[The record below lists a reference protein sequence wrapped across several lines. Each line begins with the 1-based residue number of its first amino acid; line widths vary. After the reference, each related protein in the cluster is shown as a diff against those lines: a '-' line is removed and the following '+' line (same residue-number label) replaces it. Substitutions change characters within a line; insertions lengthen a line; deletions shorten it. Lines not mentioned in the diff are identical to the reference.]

1 MAPRGR
7 AAAGREDSSPALA
20 RAVDYAVAYAA
31 HGWPVLPIKPGEKL
45 PATKLVHRGFLDATT
60 DREVIERWWSRMP
73 GAGIGIAVGM
83 AGLVAVDI
91 DPRNGG
97 DVSALPF
104 DTAGTLHAQTGG
116 GGEHIL
122 YRVPQG
128 FEPISWIAK
137 GIDVKW
143 NGYIVVEPTVHPSG
157 RAYAFVD
164 WDVLSGVV
172 PEIAEAPPELLR
184 RIGSVA
190 EAVSAGAEIL
200 TPEQV
205 ADLRA
210 TLATISS
217 DDRDRWISV
226 GWALSTVAEH
236 GFAIWDEWS
245 QRSPKYDAADARRVW
260 ASFDPAKLKRPEMH
274 WRWIFKNAEDMG
286 GRNVST
292 RARRARS
299 QDEPP
304 PPPSD
309 EPPAESRAQGG
320 EGARERAP
328 RKRKPLDLGRFH
340 ELMEHFVLIYSTDTA
355 YDGRTRR
362 IVRVA
367 NLRIAFGADVVKLWL
382 ADPERRMIL
391 PEQLV
396 FDPGGDGGDECINL
410 FDGLAME
417 PAEGDPA
424 PILELLSH
432 LCADSASTDAG
443 VDTVVKWVL
452 DWLAYPLQNPGAKM
466 ASALV
471 FHGGQGAGKN
481 LFFEAVA
488 SIYGK
493 YGLVVGQDQLEDKF
507 NDWASQKLFLI
518 GDEVVAKAELYHQKN
533 KLKSFITGDTIQI
546 NAKMLPLRTEKNH
559 VNVVFLSNEQQP
571 LALEPD
577 DRRYMVV
584 YTPPRG
590 EESLYQ
596 RVGAFLKAGGAARL
610 LRILLDRDLGDFGP
624 HTRPIMTRAKA
635 DLIELGLKPPE
646 RFVREWLG
654 GYLPLPLQVCAS
666 EQLYRAFRHW
676 CQAAGE
682 RFPPPQV
689 VFSKALDKA
698 ARGKL
703 RAKVIKLDAAERGK
717 LATRMWVP
725 DGCAPPEGVTAGQW
739 ATDAVGEFERV
750 LRVFCR
756 GPGDDE

>member
-1 MAPRGR
+1 MTTDVVPG
-7 AAAGREDSSPALA
+7 
-20 RAVDYAVAYAA
+20 VAYALA
-31 HGWPVLPIKPGEKL
+31 YAKHGWPVLPIRRGEKL
-45 PATKLVHRGFLDATT
+45 PVAKCVPRGFLDATT
-60 DREVIERWWSRMP
+60 DLGEIERWWRLFP

-83 AGLVAVDI
+83 AGLVAVDV

-97 DVSALPF
+97 DVAALPF

-116 GGEHIL
+116 GGLHVL
-122 YRVPQG
+122 YRVPAG
-128 FEPISWIAK
+128 FEPISSIWR
-137 GIDVKW
+137 GIDLKW
-143 NGYIVVEPTVHPSG
+143 NGYIVVEPSLHPSG
-157 RAYAFVD
+157 TPYAFVD
-164 WDVLSGVV
+164 WDVLSGDV
-172 PEIAEAPPELLR
+172 PEIAVAPEALLR
-184 RIGSVA
+184 RIGAVA

-200 TPEQV
+200 TPQQV

-217 DDRDRWISV
+217 DDREVWVNV

-245 QRSPKYDAADARRVW
+245 QRSPKYDPADARRVW
-260 ASFDPAKLKRPEMH
+260 ASFDPGKLKRRDMH
-274 WRWIFKNAEDMG
+274 WRWVFRHAEELG
-286 GRNVST
+286 GRNIST
-292 RARRARS
+292 RPRAR
-299 QDEPP
+299 EEPPP

-309 EPPAESRAQGG
+309 EAPADA
-320 EGARERAP
+320 RAP
-328 RKRKPLDLGRFH
+328 EGEEGRARPPRRRRPVDMGRFN
-340 ELMEHFVLIYSTDTA
+340 ELMEQFVLIYSTDTA
-355 YDGRTRR
+355 YDCRTRR

-367 NLRIAFGADVVKLWL
+367 NLRIAFGPDVVKLWL
-382 ADPERRMIL
+382 ADEGRRMIL

-396 FDPGGDGGDECINL
+396 FDPRGTAGDDCINL

-417 PAEGDPA
+417 PAEGDVG
-424 PILELLSH
+424 PILELLGH
-432 LCADSASTDAG
+432 LCADSAATEAG
-443 VDTVVKWVL
+443 VDAVLKWVL
-452 DWLAYPLQNPGAKM
+452 DWLAYPLQHPGAKM

-488 SIYGK
+488 SIYGQ

-584 YTPPRG
+584 YTPPRA

-610 LRILLDRDLGDFGP
+610 LRHLLERDLGDFGP

-698 ARGKL
+698 ARGQV

-739 ATDAVGEFERV
+739 ATDAVAEFERV

-756 GPGDDE
+756 GPGEDE

>member
-1 MAPRGR
+1 MGARGG
-7 AAAGREDSSPALA
+7 AAGGRGTIATTARDYALA
-20 RAVDYAVAYAA
+20 YAG
-31 HGWPVLPIKPGEKL
+31 HGWPVIPIRRGEKL
-45 PATKLVHRGFLDATT
+45 PIARCVPRGFLDATT
-60 DREVIERWWSRMP
+60 DRAKIEQWWGWFP
-73 GAGIGIAVGM
+73 DAGIGIAVGM

-97 DVSALPF
+97 DVAALPF
-104 DTAGTLHAQTGG
+104 DTSATLHAQTGG

-122 YRVPQG
+122 YRVPAG
-128 FEPISWIAK
+128 FEPISTLWK
-137 GIDVKW
+137 GIDLKW
-143 NGYIVVEPTVHPSG
+143 NGYIVVEPSVHPSG

-172 PEIAEAPPELLR
+172 PGIADAPRDLVR

-200 TPEQV
+200 TPAQI

-210 TLATISS
+210 TLSTISS
-217 DDRDRWISV
+217 DDREKWVTV
-226 GWALSTVAEH
+226 GHALSTVAEH

-245 QRSPKYDAADARRVW
+245 QRSAKYDPADARRVW
-260 ASFDPAKLKRPEMH
+260 ASFDPSKLKAGMH
-274 WRWIFKNAEDMG
+274 WRWIFKNAADLG
-286 GRNVST
+286 GHNLST
-292 RARRARS
+292 QARRVRDRS
-299 QDEPP
+299 DEPP
-304 PPPSD
+304 PSPSD
-309 EPPAESRAQGG
+309 EAPAESRADGG
-320 EGARERAP
+320 EGGRGRAP
-328 RKRKPLDLGRFH
+328 RKRRPLDVGRFN

-355 YDGRTRR
+355 YDCRTRR

-367 NLRIAFGADVVKLWL
+367 NLRIAFGPDVVKLWL
-382 ADPERRMIL
+382 AEPERRMIL

-396 FDPGGDGGDECINL
+396 FDPGGQADEQCINL

-417 PAEGDPA
+417 PADGDPG

-432 LCADSASTDAG
+432 LCADSASTEAG

-452 DWLAYPLQNPGAKM
+452 DWLAYPLQHPGAKM

-546 NAKMLPLRTEKNH
+546 NAKMLPLRTERNH

-610 LRILLDRDLGDFGP
+610 LRFLLDRDLGDFGP

-703 RAKVIKLDAAERGK
+703 RNKVIKLDAAERGK

-725 DGCAPPEGVTAGQW
+725 DGCGPPEGVTAGQW
-739 ATDAVGEFERV
+739 ATDAVAEFERV
-750 LRVFCR
+750 VRVFCR